1 MVTWLNAFL
10 QQYLVIK
17 IHHPEFYVQNAA
29 SSRKNYNIINLIC
42 SLDLKELHMQR
53 ETLSPL

>member
-17 IHHPEFYVQNAA
+17 IHHTGFYVQNAA
-29 SSRKNYNIINLIC
+29 SAGKNYNNINLIC
-42 SLDLKELHMQR
+42 YLDY
-53 ETLSPL
+53 